1 MLDSIRNGYSELGRK
16 IPACCSVGWKAVSVL
31 ECFFN
36 PSLRVPKAIQL
47 QCEELCPSLG
57 QRVGVGLGGGGSFS
71 SVLLCEGAAGRA
83 ANTWQFLPLILA
95 SKHVLAHHL

>member
-57 QRVGVGLGGGGSFS
+57 QRVGVGLGGGGAASAQCCCVKGQQGEQPTPGSF
-71 SVLLCEGAAGRA
+71 
-83 ANTWQFLPLILA
+83 FL
-95 SKHVLAHHL
+95 